1 MTLVTVENERP
12 YSKPRDRSSF
22 PPCTNEVQFSHPM
35 KRYLY
40 DVSTPSTSLSYNV
53 LFLLVTMATRYSA
66 LNLCNHL
73 RIVRAVVAVYR
84 SSWES
89 QQGGRGWEGEEEEFC
104 KVIRC
109 IG

>member
-1 MTLVTVENERP
+1 MTVENERL

-22 PPCTNEVQFSHPM
+22 APCTDEVQFSHPM

-40 DVSTPSTSLSYNV
+40 DVSTLPPPSLSYNV

-73 RIVRAVVAVYR
+73 RIVSAVVVQFLDLGGKAGR
-84 SSWES
+84 EGE
-89 QQGGRGWEGEEEEFC
+89 GGRARRKC
-104 KVIRC
+104 SVRS
-109 IG
+109 